1 MRAHLLISGLVS
13 VLAASGCS
21 GLRVVMSDAPPL
33 PIDPLAS
40 PPDGPNGLGQVC
52 VIRPHS
58 IGALL
63 TIPVRDNGL
72 LVGATQGPSYF
83 CYFAQ
88 PGLHRITMQLS
99 GELAVDAQVD
109 SGRTLYLH
117 QHIRIG
123 ADRFYPISA
132 EAARPM
138 LERCDY
144 SQLVEAH
151 AEELLA
157 EAPARPR
164 L

>member
-1 MRAHLLISGLVS
+1 MRTHLLISSLFA
-13 VLAASGCS
+13 VLAASGCA
-21 GLRVVMSDAPPL
+21 GLRVVTSDAPPL

-40 PPDGPNGLGQVC
+40 PPDGLGQVC

-63 TIPVRDNGL
+63 TIPVRDNGT

-117 QHIRIG
+117 QHIRVG
-123 ADRFYPISA
+123 ADRFYPISL

-144 SQLVEAH
+144 SQLVEAPG
-151 AEELLA
+151 EELLA